1 MKPTKNRVFCRDCR
15 RVKMLFDTQ
24 EKADAFILRNQEQI
38 KEESG
43 YSPKRSYHCIVCGGW
58 HVTSGDT
65 FNETDPG
72 KADKILTAYR
82 SLNMASQLLSRA
94 ETLLN
99 QASKCI
105 KTDDLDASIQALD
118 EVKEITDALESGALV
133 TNRGKQILYRY
144 AEYRKKISIK
154 KHGIDITNPIQM
166 SRKILED
173 ALTSFK
179 KGCYDDCARLLSEAD
194 VQIEL
199 IEAPSKKNAVTNTYR
214 YIATKLNLKHD
225 LTALEAMAYP
235 HKRALAEGVKYCL
248 GSIDLFYW
256 SEDYH
261 DCVLLL
267 QKANRIFQLLMM
279 TDGGECEKET
289 LKVSI
294 DNWIKKL
301 ETAMNKITHNQRYV

>member
-1 MKPTKNRVFCRDCR
+1 MFCRDCH
-15 RVKMLFDTQ
+15 RVKMLFDNQ

-65 FNETDPG
+65 FNEADPG
-72 KADKILTAYR
+72 KADKVLTAYR

-94 ETLLN
+94 ETLLS
-99 QASKCI
+99 QALKCI
-105 KTDDLDASIQALD
+105 KTDDLDTSIQTLD

-144 AEYRKKISIK
+144 DKYRKKISIK
-154 KHGIDITNPIQM
+154 KHGIDITDPIQM
-166 SRKILED
+166 SRKVLED
-173 ALTSFK
+173 ALISFK
-179 KGCYDDCARLLSEAD
+179 EGRYDDLDRFLSETD

-199 IEAPSKKNAVTNTYR
+199 IKTPSQKNAIMNTYR
-214 YIATKLNLKHD
+214 YITTKLNLKRG
-225 LTALEAMAYP
+225 LSALEAMASP
-235 HKRALAEGVKYCL
+235 HKRALAEGVKDCL
-248 GSIDLFYW
+248 SSLDLFYW

-261 DCVLLL
+261 NCVLIL

-301 ETAMNKITHNQRYV
+301 ETAMNNTTHNHSYV